1 MTRVTRFEVDLT
13 LARQMIEAALERA
26 DVLSALVSAAVVDGG
41 GNLVSF
47 DRMDGAEIAGP
58 VLAPDKA
65 FTAVAH
71 RLATHQ
77 LADLVVPGGPLVGMQ
92 SAANGRYV
100 CFAGGIPLWSD
111 GRVVGGV
118 GVSGGSAD
126 EDVACASAAADVF
139 EKALAA
145 EGDSL

>member
-13 LARQMIEAALERA
+13 LARRMVEAAIERA
-26 DVLSALVSAAVVDGG
+26 DVLGALVSAAVVDGG
-41 GNLVSF
+41 GNLVTF

-71 RLATHQ
+71 RIATHQ
-77 LADLVVPGGPLVGMQ
+77 LTDLVAPGGPLAGMH
-92 SAANGRYV
+92 SAAGGRYV

-118 GVSGGSAD
+118 GVSGGSAEQD
-126 EDVACASAAADVF
+126 FACASAGADVF

-145 EGDSL
+145 EGESA